1 MQKTQGTQPWLYR
14 KEAHPVTPSV
24 FPPDLH
30 TSLAQLQPHQ
40 YCTCVT
46 QQQHKSSL
54 SAWLLTNSLV
64 PKGVCSPALPIQEL
78 IALRFLPAHSTA
90 PSSGKRSPLSPGA
103 WAGGVTCPSVGCS
116 PGQEEKMWRRYLRCH
131 IFLKFK
137 RVIKKDSTRSE
148 NTSSSDPSLPTD
160 TRPAQ
165 PAILPLWAI
174 QEVEATAR
182 HAPWN
187 SGKISSHLLEGF
199 KPYLLAVCNA
209 TKVYRDQDG
218 KVEGWEWVRRSSSK
232 LDIAEQCWCWAEGCK
247 VIASLQSVSIPFS
260 DGLMIAVRTINVSA
274 VLSCSALSSLE

>member
-1 MQKTQGTQPWLYR
+1 MIVLNCKNITVYQITYLGTFEGVQYQGKIAYFCYFVLINISEVIGIDLLLSIVLRIPHSVEELDKHYGEEIKNIYLFQCPLMQKTQRTQPWLYR

-103 WAGGVTCPSVGCS
+103 WAGGITCPSVGCS

-148 NTSSSDPSLPTD
+148 NTSSSDPSLPPD

-165 PAILPLWAI
+165 PAILPL
-174 QEVEATAR
+174 
-182 HAPWN
+182 
-187 SGKISSHLLEGF
+187 
-199 KPYLLAVCNA
+199 
-209 TKVYRDQDG
+209 
-218 KVEGWEWVRRSSSK
+218 
-232 LDIAEQCWCWAEGCK
+232 
-247 VIASLQSVSIPFS
+247 
-260 DGLMIAVRTINVSA
+260 
-274 VLSCSALSSLE
+274 